1 MASFGFDS
9 GVGSLEFVFFFL
21 SLRFRV
27 IQWRPYVTLSQMAL
41 FRVISRHK
49 RRHEEEEEEEEEKEA
64 TEEAEEE

>member
-9 GVGSLEFVFFFL
+9 GVGSLEYVFFFL

-49 RRHEEEEEEEEEKEA
+49 RRHKEEEEEEKEA
-64 TEEAEEE
+64 AEEAEEE